1 MKEMPAFFMT
11 VHAKKLFNHH
21 SLCVNVLLQ
30 VDDGEHVLLEQ
41 ALVLHLLC
49 HYSEEVD
56 GVDIHVKEGVL
67 PPVQPLLLLQG
78 LVKMQFTWW
87 NCVLQLDYLIA
98 ISFQTHFTD
107 DSPHVYL
114 GSKRHVSSWDQNKPG
129 GTASS
134 TFTI

>member
-1 MKEMPAFFMT
+1 M
-11 VHAKKLFNHH
+11 
-21 SLCVNVLLQ
+21 NVLLQ

-41 ALVLHLLC
+41 VLVLHLLC

-56 GVDIHVKEGVL
+56 GDDVECYTRDDVKDGVYVL

-78 LVKMQFTWW
+78 LVKMQFTGW

-98 ISFQTHFTD
+98 ISFQTYFTD